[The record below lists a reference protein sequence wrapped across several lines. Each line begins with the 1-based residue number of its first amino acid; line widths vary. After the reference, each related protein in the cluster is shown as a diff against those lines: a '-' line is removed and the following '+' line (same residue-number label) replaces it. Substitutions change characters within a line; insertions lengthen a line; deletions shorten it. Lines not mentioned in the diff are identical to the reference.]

1 MTARTRLKTRVIGM
15 IYGIGID
22 LIEVERIRRQLERS
36 DRFIKRIFTPDEI
49 VYCESKKNKAQNYAA
64 RFAAKEAFFKALGT
78 GWRSGLAFNHV
89 EIINDSLGKPEIR
102 LHGKAEQLIAEN
114 GITNICVSLTHL
126 KDFASAIVT
135 LEI

>member
-1 MTARTRLKTRVIGM
+1 M

-22 LIEVERIRRQLERS
+22 LIEVERIRKQLERS
-36 DRFIKRIFTPDEI
+36 DRFINRIFTPDEI
-49 VYCESKKNKAQNYAA
+49 VYCESKKNRAQNFAA

-78 GWRSGLAFNHV
+78 GWRGGLAFNQV
-89 EIINDSLGKPEIR
+89 EVVNDSLGKPEIR
-102 LHGKAEQLIAEN
+102 LHGKAEKLIAEKN
-114 GITNICVSLTHL
+114 ITNICVSLTHL

>member
-1 MTARTRLKTRVIGM
+1 M

-22 LIEVERIRRQLERS
+22 LIEVERIRKQLERS
-36 DRFIKRIFTPDEI
+36 DRFINRIFTPDEI
-49 VYCESKKNKAQNYAA
+49 VYCESKKNRAQNFAA

-78 GWRSGLAFNHV
+78 GWRGGLAFNQV
-89 EIINDSLGKPEIR
+89 EVVNDSLGKPEIR
-102 LHGKAEQLIAEN
+102 LHGTAEKLIAEKN
-114 GITNICVSLTHL
+114 ITNICVSLTHL

>member
-1 MTARTRLKTRVIGM
+1 M

-22 LIEVERIRRQLERS
+22 LIEVERIRRQLERG
-36 DRFIKRIFTPDEI
+36 DRFINRIFAPDEI
-49 VYCESKKNKAQNYAA
+49 VYCESKKNRAQNFAA

-78 GWRSGLAFNHV
+78 GWRGGLAFSQV
-89 EIINDSLGKPEIR
+89 EVVNDSLGKPEIR
-102 LHGKAEQLIAEN
+102 LHGKAEELIAEK

-126 KDFASAIVT
+126 KEFASAVVT

>member
-1 MTARTRLKTRVIGM
+1 M

-22 LIEVERIRRQLERS
+22 LIEVERIRKQLERS
-36 DRFIKRIFTPDEI
+36 DRFINRIFTPDEI
-49 VYCESKKNKAQNYAA
+49 VYCESKKNRAQNFAA

-78 GWRSGLAFNHV
+78 GWRGGLAFNPV
-89 EIINDSLGKPEIR
+89 EVVNDSLGKPEIR
-102 LHGKAEQLIAEN
+102 LHGKAEKLIAEKN
-114 GITNICVSLTHL
+114 ITNICVSLTHL

>member
-22 LIEVERIRRQLERS
+22 LIEVERIRRQLDRS

-89 EIINDSLGKPEIR
+89 EIINDSLG
-102 LHGKAEQLIAEN
+102 
-114 GITNICVSLTHL
+114 
-126 KDFASAIVT
+126 
-135 LEI
+135 

>member
-36 DRFIKRIFTPDEI
+36 DRFIKRIFTPNEI
-49 VYCESKKNKAQNYAA
+49 VYCESKKN
-64 RFAAKEAFFKALGT
+64 KALGT
-78 GWRSGLAFNHV
+78 GWRSGLAFTHV
-89 EIINDSLGKPEIR
+89 EIINDSLGKPKIR